1 MRTSVLHGFSEAV
14 DITQVLWDL
23 WTEGAEGMEESSFLF
38 LEVIVWV
45 SEYPDLPVSDAGLLA
60 EECQ

>member
-1 MRTSVLHGFSEAV
+1 
-14 DITQVLWDL
+14 
-23 WTEGAEGMEESSFLF
+23 MEESSFLF